1 MDDRTIIEWASE
13 IAKAETDYYS
23 GKDYSDSNGQQRY
36 FECFV
41 NDGIV
46 CDEKWKTEGNPRIL
60 VILRETRE
68 QYDPFCKR
76 PDIGDNIYDLT
87 KYLKK
92 SNDKYTFEWNMP
104 HSTYRP
110 LAKWIKEIFV
120 KFEYKIPG
128 NDNIF
133 EHVAVINLKKTPGG
147 AHCDKKKLNMF
158 CKKFYGRL
166 REQIK
171 YIDSNIIILANEYD
185 NFFDTIMN
193 DDINYI
199 KTKEKNYFRSSRKK
213 PSPLGLHICKPIYR
227 ETSLLV
233 FNAYHPCSNR
243 TAVEDFQDVLCQYDC
258 KK

>member
-1 MDDRTIIEWASE
+1 MDDKTIIDWASD
-13 IAKAETDYYS
+13 ITKAETAYYS
-23 GKDYSDSNGQQRY
+23 DDDYTDINGKKRY
-36 FECFV
+36 FKCFV
-41 NDGIV
+41 TDGIV
-46 CDEKWKTEGNPRIL
+46 CQEKWEQLNNPRVL

-68 QYDPFCKR
+68 QFDYCR
-76 PDIGDNIYDLT
+76 SDIGSNIFDLT
-87 KYLKK
+87 KYLTNP
-92 SNDKYTFEWNMP
+92 NDKYTFEWNMP

-110 LAKWIKEIFV
+110 LAKWIREIFA
-120 KFEYKIPG
+120 KFEYKVPE

-171 YIDSNIIILANEYD
+171 YIDPNIIILANEYD

-213 PSPLGLHICKPIYR
+213 PSPLGLHICEPIYR
-227 ETSLLV
+227 KRPLLV

-243 TAVEDFQDVLCQYDC
+243 TAVEDFQDVLRQYDR
-258 KK
+258 KE